1 MRFDELSWAGSTLE
15 HLQLAYDSAVLTIWN
30 ESVQRRFRVCCSGFV
45 GVADL
50 CLWDDVVIADGAVRT
65 ITEAD
70 NEFLRRFFTA
80 YRVDFHRE
88 EQCLKDGLLELR
100 MVLTNDIP
108 LRLYCQQIDVRP
120 SHNQQHPLKEL
131 A

>member
-1 MRFDELSWAGSTLE
+1 MTFTDLSWTGSTLE
-15 HLQLAYDSAVLTIWN
+15 HLQLEYDRAVLTIWN
-30 ESVQRRFRVCCSGFV
+30 EAVQRRFRVCCSGFV

-50 CLWDDVVIADGAVRT
+50 CLWDDVVIAEWSVRT

-70 NEFLRRFFTA
+70 NEFLHRFFVAHT
-80 YRVDFHRE
+80 VDFHRE
-88 EQCLKDGLLELR
+88 EQSLKGGLLELSI
-100 MVLTNDIP
+100 VLTNDMP
-108 LRLYCQQIDVRP
+108 LRLYCQQIDVRS